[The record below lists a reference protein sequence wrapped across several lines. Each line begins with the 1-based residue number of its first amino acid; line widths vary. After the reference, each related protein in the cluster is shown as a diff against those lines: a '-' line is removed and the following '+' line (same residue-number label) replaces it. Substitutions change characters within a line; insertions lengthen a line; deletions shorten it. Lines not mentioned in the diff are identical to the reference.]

1 MSHNAKYI
9 HIICT
14 DPRIQKIYHGYL
26 VENNCFGH
34 FDSIQYENPILD
46 FLNPDKVGGIM
57 ERIKLY
63 HAMHGPD
70 TVALFDHLDCGAYQ
84 KNGYV
89 FNDFEHELAVH
100 KENNEKVKEI
110 IKSNLPD
117 FEVTVKY
124 VAIEKTG
131 ECRWLKG

>member
-46 FLNPDKVGGIM
+46 FLNPDKV
-57 ERIKLY
+57 
-63 HAMHGPD
+63 
-70 TVALFDHLDCGAYQ
+70 ALFDHLDCGAYQ

-100 KENNEKVKEI
+100 RENNEKVKEI
-110 IKSNLPD
+110 IKNHLPN

-124 VAIEKTG
+124 IAIDKTG
-131 ECRWLKG
+131 ECRLLEG